1 MTLPAGE
8 RAPGGSGKQEDPN
21 LDIYNKSEVAE
32 HYASLDY
39 ISPCEKALFGAFL
52 KPGDAILDLGVGGG
66 RTTPHLSRLASR
78 YVGVDYAPKMIAACQ
93 QKFPQLE
100 FLVADATNLALL
112 SDRTFDCVVM
122 AFNGMDYLI
131 PGKSRQQCL
140 AEIHRVLKKDGV
152 LIFSSHNPRA
162 IFSRLAWNR
171 KKIDEV
177 AERLA
182 GRRKW
187 LLEPVRALLL
197 CLRVA
202 VAVLRSG
209 MESVLRLF
217 RRVARRAFWSGDGYM
232 VDPAHG
238 GLLTH
243 YAVPG
248 RVIAELKQHGFRFLR
263 FTGDDYPRRSREYV
277 TDWYYYVFQKTEP
290 SASSRCA

>member
-8 RAPGGSGKQEDPN
+8 RAPGSSGKQGNPN

-39 ISPCEKALFGAFL
+39 ISPCEKALFDAFL
-52 KPGDAILDLGVGGG
+52 KPGGAILDLGVGGG
-66 RTTPHLSRLASR
+66 RTTPYLSRLASR

-100 FLVADATNLALL
+100 FLVADATNLAPL
-112 SDRTFDCVVM
+112 SDRTFDSVVM
-122 AFNGMDYLI
+122 TFNGMDYLV
-131 PGKSRQQCL
+131 PGASRQRCL

-162 IFSRLAWNR
+162 IFSRPAWNR
-171 KKIDEV
+171 KKIEEV
-177 AERLA
+177 AEKLA

-187 LLEPVRALLL
+187 LLEPVRALLF
-197 CLRVA
+197 CLRFA
-202 VAVLRSG
+202 AAVLRSG

-217 RRVARRAFWSGDGYM
+217 RRVGRRAFWSGDGYM
-232 VDPAHG
+232 VDPVHG

-248 RVIAELKQHGFRFLR
+248 QVITELRQHGFRFLR
-263 FTGDDYPRRSREYV
+263 FTGDDYPRRSRAYV
-277 TDWYYYVFQKTEP
+277 TDWYYYVFQKSEASP
-290 SASSRCA
+290 SSRCA